1 MISRRHVVRF
11 GFALVLAGLTLGLP
25 ASAATAQPQSDRFY
39 VMGFIKNPGAY
50 FLDAGMTVGDA
61 IETAGGFSAQRAAT
75 IQIIRMV
82 DGEKQT
88 LTASFNDAVVHN
100 DTIDVK

>member
-25 ASAATAQPQSDRFY
+25 ASAATQPQADRFY

-50 FLDAGMTVGDA
+50 FLDASMTVGEA
-61 IETAGGFSAQRAAT
+61 IETAGGFSAQRASV

-88 LTASFNDAVVHN
+88 LTVSFNDAVVHN
-100 DTIDVK
+100 DTIYVK